1 MRRLLPSAPH
11 RFPDVAA
18 VLIQP
23 MTFFE
28 SLLALL
34 AAAIVLLQVSRRL
47 HFPYPAMLA
56 LAGTLLAFVPGV
68 PTIRIEPDT
77 ALALFI
83 APVLLDA
90 AFDFPVGAAQT
101 LWRPL
106 AIMAVG
112 AVLMTIA
119 AVAWVGVA
127 ALGLPLAA
135 AVALGAIVAPP
146 DAAAATAVLGSVSIP
161 KRTIAVLKGES
172 LFNDATALLLFG
184 GALAVQAN
192 GGFSP
197 GVAIRLAIAAPGGLA
212 FGIAAGFAML
222 WTGRLVAGTLG
233 GSILQFVNA
242 YAVWIL
248 AEHLGLS
255 AVLAEVGC
263 AMTLAGSSQVARS
276 PRNRVHSFAVW
287 ATVVFLLNVLAFLLM
302 GMQARMIVEA
312 MSGDRLRAALGAAS
326 AVILVVIAVRV
337 VHVLVWN
344 RVAGRYDVVRGAL
357 PRPTI
362 GQGVF
367 VAWCGMRGLVTVAT
381 AFALPGDFP
390 QRDLVVLTA
399 FGVVLATLVVQ
410 GLTLGPLIRMLK
422 LDRLESADQD
432 VADSRRALSEA
443 GSAALAGL
451 SGEEA
456 GHVRYGYDVQGRSE
470 GDRRYREAGLL
481 AIAAERSRL
490 ELLRVNWQLDD
501 AGYYRLQEEIDWR
514 ELTHLPEEER
524 RIEDG

>member
-1 MRRLLPSAPH
+1 
-11 RFPDVAA
+11 
-18 VLIQP
+18 

-34 AAAIVLLQVSRRL
+34 AAAIILLQIARRL
-47 HFPYPAMLA
+47 RLPYPAMLA

-68 PTIRIEPDT
+68 PSIRIEPDT

-106 AIMAVG
+106 AMMAIG
-112 AVLMTIA
+112 AVLVTTA

-127 ALGLPLAA
+127 AMGLPIAA
-135 AVALGAIVAPP
+135 AVTLGAIVAPP

-192 GGFSP
+192 GGFGP
-197 GVAIRLAIAAPGGLA
+197 GVAVRLAVAAPGGLV
-212 FGIAAGFAML
+212 FGIAAGFVTL

-233 GSILQFVNA
+233 GSILQFVNT
-242 YAVWIL
+242 YAVWLL
-248 AEHLGLS
+248 AQHLGLS

-263 AMTLAGSSQVARS
+263 AMTIAASSQVARS
-276 PRNRVHSFAVW
+276 PRNRVHSFAIW

-302 GMQARMIVEA
+302 GMQARMIVES
-312 MSGDRLRAALGAAS
+312 MTGDHLRSALAAAS
-326 AVILVVIAVRV
+326 AVVLVVIVVRI
-337 VHVLVWN
+337 VLVMAWN
-344 RVAGRYDVVRGAL
+344 RVAVRFDVVRGAL
-357 PRPTI
+357 PRPTL
-362 GQGVF
+362 GQGIF

-390 QRDLVVLTA
+390 QRDVVVLTA

-410 GLTLGPLIRMLK
+410 GLTLTPLIRMLK
-422 LDRLESADQD
+422 LDRLEDADRAL
-432 VADSRRALSEA
+432 ADARRALTEA
-443 GSAALAGL
+443 GSAALAEV
-451 SGEEA
+451 SGEPA
-456 GHVRYGYDVQGRSE
+456 RHVRYGYDVQGRHE
-470 GDRRYREAGLL
+470 EDRLYRQAGLI
-481 AIAAERSRL
+481 AAAAERTRL
-490 ELLRVNWQLDD
+490 EALRADWQLDD
-501 AGYYRLQEEIDWR
+501 TGYYRLQEEIDWR